1 MGSSFQEQLL
11 KAGLVN
17 KKQVK
22 KAKHDKRI
30 TKQQKKGTKTPV
42 ESSIAR
48 EERLA
53 HEERNRELNRKR
65 NEEKKRRE
73 KLAQV
78 KQLIETNRLTL
89 KERNDDEPYYFV
101 VGKRVKKLFLSE
113 EISKQLTT
121 GQLAIVKLEG
131 KFELIP
137 ASAAQQVASRDPKS
151 IVAFHDP
158 SSDSPT

>member
-22 KAKHDKRI
+22 KAKHEKRVN
-30 TKQQKKGTKTPV
+30 KQQTKGKKTPD
-42 ESSIAR
+42 ESNIAR

-89 KERNDDEPYYFV
+89 EERDNDEPYYFV
-101 VGKRVKKLFLSE
+101 VGKRIKKLFLSE
-113 EISKQLTT
+113 TISNQLST

-131 KFELIP
+131 KFVLIP
-137 ASAAQQVASRDPKS
+137 GSVARQIAERDQKS
-151 IVAFHDP
+151 IVSFHDP
-158 SSDSPT
+158 STASPT

>member
-1 MGSSFQEQLL
+1 MNSFQEQLL

-22 KAKHDKRI
+22 KAKHEKRVN
-30 TKQQKKGTKTPV
+30 KQQKKGKKTPD
-42 ESSIAR
+42 ETSIAR

-53 HEERNRELNRKR
+53 HEERNRELNRQR

-73 KLAQV
+73 NLAQV

-89 KERNDDEPYYFV
+89 KERDDDEPYYFV
-101 VGKRVKKLFLSE
+101 VGKRIKKLFLSE
-113 EISKQLTT
+113 KISNQLSS
-121 GQLAIVKLEG
+121 GQLAIVRLEG

-137 ASAAQQVASRDPKS
+137 AGAARQVASRDQKS

-158 SSDSPT
+158 STNSPT